1 MSSLDRG
8 SVFLQSKQRENAP
21 ERIGKMERQR
31 EFEIVQHT
39 RMNLLEIF
47 LVEMTSR
54 GPHGHDDLEIGLIL
68 EGSLTLFI
76 DQERHDLRTGDLY
89 VINRNQVHSFLN
101 TRGQSDSGLSDPPGS
116 LPPHRSPPGLP
127 VSGEQYH
134 PQRRPLPASAGD
146 PAGVRESLLLP
157 LGFSG
162 TKMLFPAL
170 RRSVPDSDHRPLQ
183 FRLRE
188 SLRRRPE

>member
-1 MSSLDRG
+1 
-8 SVFLQSKQRENAP
+8 
-21 ERIGKMERQR
+21 MERQR

-101 TRGQSDSGLSDPPGS
+101 TRGRNRILPFRSTRISTAASIPAWPSCIWRTISSAAALSIIICGRPCWRARKS
-116 LPPHRSPPGLP
+116 TSPPRIFGN
-127 VSGEQYH
+127 
-134 PQRRPLPASAGD
+134 
-146 PAGVRESLLLP
+146 
-157 LGFSG
+157 
-162 TKMLFPAL
+162 
-170 RRSVPDSDHRPLQ
+170 
-183 FRLRE
+183 
-188 SLRRRPE
+188 